1 MKPLKEST
9 SNSSFS
15 LSSQIILL
23 LSAGSLRKNKKTQS
37 MIKVQLP
44 EIDRSLNQQRQNK
57 ADHFTKCI
65 SMIQQEIIINLEKKG
80 PELNNHNKN

>member
-1 MKPLKEST
+1 
-9 SNSSFS
+9 
-15 LSSQIILL
+15 
-23 LSAGSLRKNKKTQS
+23 